1 MDPKRAEDIARLV
14 ALASARDSSE
24 WELFD
29 AMRSRGIVGDELA
42 AVGSLVPE
50 LGNMTAYVKA
60 HNALRSFERDAM
72 EPHMRFSM
80 RHVDDVA
87 KAARVGAESTKLT
100 RKRAPR

>member
-29 AMRSRGIVGDELA
+29 AMRSVAIVSDELA
-42 AVGSLVPE
+42 AVGALVPE
-50 LGNMTAYVKA
+50 LRNMTAYVKA
-60 HNALRSFERDAM
+60 QNALRSFERDAM

-80 RHVDDVA
+80 RHVEEVA
-87 KAARVGAESTKLT
+87 RAARVAAEAAKPT
-100 RKRAPR
+100 RRPSLR